1 MRVKLKIFVSAVYL
15 PYIEREL
22 NSGCIYI
29 GEVNS
34 GHDFFNFNLTY
45 PIFDV
50 ESIGDGPRGP
60 RAHLKDL
67 DFGFT

>member
-1 MRVKLKIFVSAVYL
+1 MKIF
-15 PYIEREL
+15 
-22 NSGCIYI
+22 
-29 GEVNS
+29 
-34 GHDFFNFNLTY
+34 DFTLIY

-67 DFGFT
+67 DFGFARFVHPSPVYPSEVAAKSPPQRPFA

>member
-1 MRVKLKIFVSAVYL
+1 MKIF
-15 PYIEREL
+15 
-22 NSGCIYI
+22 
-29 GEVNS
+29 
-34 GHDFFNFNLTY
+34 DLTLIY

-67 DFGFT
+67 DFGFAQL

>member
-1 MRVKLKIFVSAVYL
+1 MNFF
-15 PYIEREL
+15 
-22 NSGCIYI
+22 
-29 GEVNS
+29 
-34 GHDFFNFNLTY
+34 DFTLIY

-67 DFGFT
+67 DFGFAQL